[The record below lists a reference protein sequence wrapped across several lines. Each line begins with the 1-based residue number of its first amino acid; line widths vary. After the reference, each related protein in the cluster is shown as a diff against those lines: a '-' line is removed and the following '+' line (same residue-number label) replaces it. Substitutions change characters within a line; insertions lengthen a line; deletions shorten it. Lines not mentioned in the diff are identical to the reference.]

1 MAECGKLTSS
11 DHLANPVVQAADKP
25 ELLFLL
31 SVSVIWGV
39 PHHLHEMVFMLLHS
53 QCTLGHGTEVLGL
66 LDENLLGHV
75 LVAECL
81 SKLIPRDVRQI
92 GVLVTIAVPPRLC
105 RSLPLVHSDGDTLLV
120 IAVGEVVLRLND
132 PEPVISIHWVF

>member
-11 DHLANPVVQAADKP
+11 DHLANPVVQAVDKP

-66 LDENLLGHV
+66 LDENLLRHV
-75 LVAECL
+75 LVMECL
-81 SKLIPRDVRQI
+81 SELLPVDVS
-92 GVLVTIAVPPRLC
+92 GVYVGVAVAVSPGLN
-105 RSLPLVHSDGDTLLV
+105 RSL
-120 IAVGEVVLRLND
+120 
-132 PEPVISIHWVF
+132 